1 MSRGTCASIWD
12 LVWIPL
18 FVYSEAV
25 VQVQRKASLRG
36 GEKVCFGWNVP
47 GWNVWEECS
56 GRSASDKTEKG
67 FAGEIWLLIG
77 EFQ

>member
-12 LVWIPL
+12 LVWILL

-25 VQVQRKASLRG
+25 VQVQRKASLG
-36 GEKVCFGWNVP
+36 GESLFWL
-47 GWNVWEECS
+47 ECS

-67 FAGEIWLLIG
+67 FAGEIWLSIG

>member
-18 FVYSEAV
+18 FVYSEAA
-25 VQVQRKASLRG
+25 VQVQRNASLRG
-36 GEKVCFGWNVP
+36 KFVLAGM
-47 GWNVWEECS
+47 WEECS

-67 FAGEIWLLIG
+67 FAGEIWLSIG

>member
-18 FVYSEAV
+18 FVYSEAA

-36 GEKVCFGWNVP
+36 GESLFWLD
-47 GWNVWEECS
+47 CS

>member
-25 VQVQRKASLRG
+25 VQVQRNASLGGESLFWLECSNVLGEALLIRLRKASLG
-36 GEKVCFGWNVP
+36 K
-47 GWNVWEECS
+47 S
-56 GRSASDKTEKG
+56 GC
-67 FAGEIWLLIG
+67 
-77 EFQ
+77 Q

>member
-1 MSRGTCASIWD
+1 MVGMLCASIWD

-18 FVYSEAV
+18 FVYSEAA
-25 VQVQRKASLRG
+25 VQVQRNASLRG
-36 GEKVCFGWNVP
+36 KFVLAGMF
-47 GWNVWEECS
+47 ECS

>member
-18 FVYSEAV
+18 FVYSEAA
-25 VQVQRKASLRG
+25 VQVQRNASLG
-36 GEKVCFGWNVP
+36 GEVCF

-67 FAGEIWLLIG
+67 FAGEIWLSIG